1 MNEVGLIHTHDQVDN
16 GTADTGSVVIPQIF
30 RVVHMEARCV
40 FLAERR
46 EVHAPGRGFFDRSD
60 PGLGEER
67 PDVVLFYLFD

>member
-1 MNEVGLIHTHDQVDN
+1 MHDQVDN
-16 GTADTGSVVIPQIF
+16 GAADTGSVVVPQIF
-30 RVVHMEARCV
+30 SVVHVETRRV